1 MSTVLIVD
9 DDPAVLRVLKGLL
22 EGAGLLT
29 LAASDTAEAAPFI
42 ERAEPDLIITDLRM
56 PGGSGMDVLALA
68 RKASPS
74 VPVIMITA
82 HGEVETAVEAMKK
95 GAYDF
100 ISKPFDEDELLAS
113 VKKALSESEGNE
125 GLLSDYFEAERLF
138 LPEVIGASPAMKGV
152 METVKKVAPS
162 DSTVL
167 ISGETGVGKELVARA
182 VHEASPRRRHPFV
195 KINCAAIPETLMESE
210 LFGHEKG
217 AFTGAATGKPGRFEI
232 ADRGTVFLDEVGETP
247 YSAQVKLL
255 NVLQDRCFERVGGVK
270 NIRVDVRVVAAT
282 NRDLPEAVRSGKF
295 RADLFYRLNVIPVAI
310 PPLRE
315 RKEDLIPLSE
325 HFLEKFSARYRKRKC
340 RLSAEALSAL
350 GLYDWPG
357 NIRELENVLER
368 MVLLHD
374 SEVLGLEHLPVEIR
388 GADTGKQ
395 ASGLL
400 EKKNALSRVAE
411 KQMIAEAL
419 EKTGQNR
426 TRAATV
432 LGISRR
438 ALQNKIREYGL

>member
-9 DDPAVLRVLKGLL
+9 DDPGVLRVLKGLL
-22 EGAGLLT
+22 EGEGLLT
-29 LAASDTAEAAPFI
+29 LAASGAAGAMPFI

-56 PGGSGMDVLALA
+56 PGGSGMDILALA
-68 RKASPS
+68 RRAAPS

-113 VKKALSESEGNE
+113 VRKALSESEGNE
-125 GLLSDYFEAERLF
+125 GLLSDYFEAEKLV
-138 LPEVIGASPAMKGV
+138 LPEVIGASSAMRAV
-152 METVKKVAPS
+152 IETVRKVAPS

-167 ISGETGVGKELVARA
+167 ISGETGVGKEIVARA

-232 ADRGTVFLDEVGETP
+232 ADKGTVFLDEVGEAP
-247 YSAQVKLL
+247 LSAQVKLL
-255 NVLQDRCFERVGGVK
+255 NVLQEKSFERVGGVK
-270 NIRVDVRVVAAT
+270 KIRVDVRVVAAT

-295 RADLFYRLNVIPVAI
+295 RADLFYRLNVVPIVI

-315 RKEDLIPLSE
+315 RKEDLAPLAG
-325 HFLEKFSARYRKRKC
+325 HFLEKFSAKHRKGKC
-340 RLSAEALSAL
+340 RLSAEAMAAF

-357 NIRELENVLER
+357 NIREMENILER
-368 MVLLHD
+368 MVLLHESD
-374 SEVLGLEHLPVEIR
+374 IFGLEHLPVEIR
-388 GADTGKQ
+388 GAEGGKQ

-400 EKKNALSRVAE
+400 ERRNALSRMAE
-411 KQMIAEAL
+411 RQMIAEAL

-426 TRAATV
+426 TRAAMV

-438 ALQNKIREYGL
+438 ALQNKIKEYGL